1 MVMVTMYQLYSCF
14 KTYLNNNLKQLVTL
28 LLIVVSLFLANPTYA
43 IDCGTSPALTATSD
57 PPLMSQIV
65 CPFLRVFN
73 FVILAA
79 GVAFT
84 VMIVYGGIKIST
96 AVGDP
101 KAMEQGKQT
110 WVYAVVGVAVVLGFF
125 TIFFIILGLVGVGGG
140 CFSSPMAPFDCAQ
153 NSINEFLRGTNVVK
167 FVP

>member
-1 MVMVTMYQLYSCF
+1 MFQIYNRA
-14 KTYLNNNLKQLVTL
+14 KRYLMANAKQLVTL
-28 LLIVVSLFLANPTYA
+28 LLIVVSLFLANPSYA
-43 IDCGTSPALTATSD
+43 IDCSTSLSLDANAD
-57 PPLMSQIV
+57 PPKMSQIV

-73 FVILAA
+73 FIILAA

-110 WVYAVVGVAVVLGFF
+110 WVYAVIGVAVVLGFF
-125 TIFFIILGLVGVGGG
+125 TIFFIILGLLGAGGG

-167 FVP
+167 